1 MNQDDLTEAGMRQ
14 GVYDS
19 DLFVF
24 MLTNSVLS
32 RAFCLKEITWALEF
46 NKPII
51 IVTETEERF
60 WPFNLGRWQR
70 NECEKDTSVWP
81 PSWKECWLQS
91 TYAQCPEP
99 VVSFIESAVAQ
110 QLLIPFRRREYEV
123 TALAREIIRRASL
136 HDPISWGYELP
147 PLATGVVDFPRI
159 VQVIASGCEAGVKM
173 RSELIASMQ
182 SQSPLLTVFDPPA
195 PARALPTHSVV
206 ILTDGVL
213 EERSEEISAMMA
225 AVPGKAISYVYLE
238 PGTSGVA
245 GESCWDF
252 GKFYGGGAS
261 KTGAGV
267 SISSHECL
275 KYRFVD
281 PPLMKYEHDALVTE
295 LLVRMKPVK
304 EEVIGD
310 VAVVD
315 SDGGASREALSPV
328 ALAIS
333 SPPSFIMMN
342 EAAVD
347 EGVLC
352 QLRAQIAHQEG
363 ANTALRAELVGDTT
377 GASDA
382 AGSATKALVSVEDLR
397 ARVHALAGEHFALSE
412 QVKAKRQVKQRR
424 TSIVAAGGG
433 DDAALRAE
441 IDALKAE
448 NARVKAEAA
457 RRLSESEAAI
467 AALRAEVAALKRLTA
482 TPPVALPAPK
492 PM

>member
-1 MNQDDLTEAGMRQ
+1 MNE
-14 GVYDS
+14 Y
-19 DLFVF
+19 LFVH
-24 MLTNSVLS
+24 SS
-32 RAFCLKEITWALEF
+32 
-46 NKPII
+46 P
-51 IVTETEERF
+51 
-60 WPFNLGRWQR
+60 
-70 NECEKDTSVWP
+70 VWP

-159 VQVIASGCEAGVKM
+159 VQVIASGCEAGVRM

-195 PARALPTHSVV
+195 PPSSALPTHAVV
-206 ILTDGVL
+206 MLTDGVL

-238 PGTSGVA
+238 PGTSGVK

-261 KTGAGV
+261 KTEVGV
-267 SISSHECL
+267 SISSHEGL

-310 VAVVD
+310 AAVVD

-363 ANTALRAELVGDTT
+363 ANTALRAELVGDAT

-382 AGSATKALVSVEDLR
+382 SSSATTAMGSVEDLR

-412 QVKAKRQVKQRR
+412 QVKTKREVKQRR
-424 TSIVAAGGG
+424 TSTLAAGGG

-457 RRLSESEAAI
+457 RRLSESEAAN
-467 AALRAEVAALKRLTA
+467 AALRAEVAALKR
-482 TPPVALPAPK
+482 
-492 PM
+492 